1 MSPLTVRPPAV
12 SLITHDP
19 YFSGWSFSDQL
30 TDSDTRHWTGSSYG
44 LISLVCVDGATYRL
58 MGTRPEDVPA
68 MPQTGLKVTP
78 TLSIHCSVVAN
89 RA

>member
-12 SLITHDP
+12 PLITHDP

-44 LISLVCVDGATYRL
+44 LISLVCVDGTTYRL
-58 MGTRPEDVPA
+58 MGTRRF
-68 MPQTGLKVTP
+68 GK
-78 TLSIHCSVVAN
+78 SGW
-89 RA
+89 RALPVKRVSNV